1 MMLLDIEKVAQ
12 YGGDTS
18 ITNKVQKMNKIICVQ
33 LFGQNQ

>member
-1 MMLLDIEKVAQ
+1 MMLLDIEKVDQ

-18 ITNKVQKMNKIICVQ
+18 ITNEVQNMNKIICLQ